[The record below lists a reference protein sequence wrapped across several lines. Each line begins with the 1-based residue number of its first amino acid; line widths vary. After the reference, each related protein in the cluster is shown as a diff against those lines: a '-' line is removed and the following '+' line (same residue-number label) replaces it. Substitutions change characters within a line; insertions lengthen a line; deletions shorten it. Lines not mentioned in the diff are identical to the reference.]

1 LAVAS
6 ALHYIG
12 SKRHKASPPRKSK
25 ESVMNLKTILVSLVL
40 GSSSI
45 ALAAPAAPT
54 PAPTATVVVRDH
66 AAGTEYTVADAQAAR
81 PNAIDYKDGQSWRG
95 MPKPPVYRPVT
106 LASGMRL
113 TSGRASIAVG
123 SQAGKFDTLQLTAS
137 AGKTFIKQ
145 VTVQFNNGQNQV
157 VGLGKT
163 LDGNDSLTIDLAGN
177 HRKIRKIVVTGNELS
192 TGRRRPFGAFNIIA
206 S

>member
-1 LAVAS
+1 MAS
-6 ALHYIG
+6 TLHYPG
-12 SKRHKASPPRKSK
+12 SKRRKASSK

-45 ALAAPAAPT
+45 ALAAPAAPA
-54 PAPTATVVVRDH
+54 PA
-66 AAGTEYTVADAQAAR
+66 AAQTAR
-81 PNAIDYKDGQSWRG
+81 PNAIDYRDGQSWRG
-95 MPKPPVYRPVT
+95 MPKPPVFRPPVT
-106 LASGMRL
+106 LVSGMRL

-123 SQAGKFDTLQLTAS
+123 GQAGKFDTLQLTAS

-157 VGLGKT
+157 IGLGKM
-163 LDGNDSLTIDLAGN
+163 LDGNDRLTIDLAGN
-177 HRKIRKIVVTGNELS
+177 HREIRKIVVTGNELS
-192 TGRRRPFGAFNIIA
+192 TGRRRPYGAFNITA

>member
-1 LAVAS
+1 
-6 ALHYIG
+6 
-12 SKRHKASPPRKSK
+12 
-25 ESVMNLKTILVSLVL
+25 MNLKTILVSLVL

-45 ALAAPAAPT
+45 ALAAPAGLA
-54 PAPTATVVVRDH
+54 PAPTSATVVVRDH
-66 AAGTEYTVADAQAAR
+66 AAGTEYTEIHDHDAVAAK
-81 PNAIDYKDGQSWRG
+81 PNAIYYKDGQSWRG

-113 TSGRASIAVG
+113 TSGRMSIAVG
-123 SQAGKFDTLQLTAS
+123 SQAGRFDTLQLTAS

-145 VTVQFNNGQNQV
+145 VIVQFNNGQNQV
-157 VGLGKT
+157 VGLSKT

-177 HRKIRKIVVTGNELS
+177 HREIRKIVVTGNELS

>member
-1 LAVAS
+1 
-6 ALHYIG
+6 
-12 SKRHKASPPRKSK
+12 
-25 ESVMNLKTILVSLVL
+25 MNLKTILVSLVL

-45 ALAAPAAPT
+45 ALAAPAAPA
-54 PAPTATVVVRDH
+54 PAPTSATVVVRDH
-66 AAGTEYTVADAQAAR
+66 AAGTEYTVTDAQTAR
-81 PNAIDYKDGQSWRG
+81 PSAIDDKDGQSWRG
-95 MPKPPVYRPVT
+95 IPKPPVYRPVT

-123 SQAGKFDTLQLTAS
+123 SQAGTFDTLQLTAS
-137 AGKTFIKQ
+137 AGKTFIQQ

-157 VGLGKT
+157 VGLRKT

-177 HRKIRKIVVTGNELS
+177 HREIRKIVVTGNELS

>member
-1 LAVAS
+1 
-6 ALHYIG
+6 
-12 SKRHKASPPRKSK
+12 
-25 ESVMNLKTILVSLVL
+25 MNLKTILVSLVL

-45 ALAAPAAPT
+45 ALAAPAAP
-54 PAPTATVVVRDH
+54 APTSATVVVRDH
-66 AAGTEYTVADAQAAR
+66 AAGTEYTVTDAQAAR
-81 PNAIDYKDGQSWRG
+81 PSAIDYKEGQSWRG
-95 MPKPPVYRPVT
+95 IPKPPVYRPVT

-137 AGKTFIKQ
+137 GGKTFIQ
-145 VTVQFNNGQNQV
+145 QITVQFNNGQNQV
-157 VGLGKT
+157 VGLRKT

-177 HRKIRKIVVTGNELS
+177 HREIRKIVVTGNELS

>member
-1 LAVAS
+1 LTVAS
-6 ALHYIG
+6 PLHYLG
-12 SKRHKASPPRKSK
+12 SKRHQGKSNGKSK

-45 ALAAPAAPT
+45 ALAAPAAPI
-54 PAPTATVVVRDH
+54 PAP
-66 AAGTEYTVADAQAAR
+66 AAAPAAQ
-81 PNAIDYKDGQSWRG
+81 PNAIYYKDGQSWRG

-113 TSGRASIAVG
+113 GTTGRASIAVG
-123 SQAGKFDTLQLTAS
+123 SQAGRFDSLQLTAS

-145 VTVQFNNGQNQV
+145 VIVQFNNGQSQV
-157 VGLGKT
+157 VGLRKM
-163 LDGNDSLTIDLAGN
+163 LDGDDTLTIDLAGN
-177 HRKIRKIVVTGNELS
+177 HREIRRIVVTGNELS
-192 TGRRRPFGAFNIIA
+192 TGRRRPYGAFNLTA